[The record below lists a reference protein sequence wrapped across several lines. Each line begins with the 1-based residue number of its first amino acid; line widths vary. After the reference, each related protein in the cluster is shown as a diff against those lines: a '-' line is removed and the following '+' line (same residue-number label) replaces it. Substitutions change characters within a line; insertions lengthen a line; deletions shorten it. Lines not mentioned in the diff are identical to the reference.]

1 MIPQERRFAKKDFD
15 RVFNT
20 GRGLKRDGVRIM
32 WAAGTGKAA
41 VVVAKAVGSTARRN
55 TIRRR
60 WREALGA
67 ALSAGTLPSGTDVVF
82 VIGTEAT
89 EARGEAIAERI
100 RLLSK
105 EAAGDGTEKVP
116 TN

>member
-1 MIPQERRFAKKDFD
+1 MIPKELRFAKKDFD

-32 WAAGTGKAA
+32 WASGSGKAA

-55 TIRRR
+55 TIKRR

-67 ALSAGTLPSGTDVVF
+67 AIKTGLIPCGADIVF
-82 VIGTEAT
+82 VVGTEAL
-89 EARGEAIAERI
+89 ELRGAAISERI
-100 RLLSK
+100 RALLA
-105 EAAGDGTEKVP
+105 EVAR
-116 TN
+116 